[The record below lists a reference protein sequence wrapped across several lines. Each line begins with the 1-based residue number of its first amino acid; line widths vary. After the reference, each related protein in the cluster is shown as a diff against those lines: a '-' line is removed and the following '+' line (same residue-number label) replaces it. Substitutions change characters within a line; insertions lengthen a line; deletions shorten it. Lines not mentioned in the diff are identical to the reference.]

1 MARANYADFISIPTQ
16 LQVQRYNLISVCRLV
31 VKSLTDTANVMS
43 IDETSTDL
51 QNLFATLEQIFSH
64 RIKPNITWYGG
75 PEQRFLW
82 DFMKV
87 ACRSVPR
94 NCLGTVEAM
103 NLPKTSLGK
112 GRAWMRMCLMEKRLS
127 DYIRTALQSFQILE
141 TFYEEGSIMMS
152 EEISILPDILLG
164 LNIIDFSFDIKGTY
178 LDFPWV
184 LAVNYSK
191 YLKFNPYS
199 NLVIQSSKSGQESS
213 SVGSAETAETRAH
226 EHGNESDEQKVNSEK
241 LMEQLRI
248 TTEQKRYL
256 DELLRLRELQIED
269 LSSERKKVCE
279 DIEAEK
285 LERNREKAQFES
297 IIFELQSQLFHLR
310 EQTKGLARKLQ
321 EKSRSESETSQP
333 GVLMSHLLTR
343 EVEEVEEE
351 LTTTNQKQDVGVSLA
366 EELRESFETQA
377 NENEGFHCEDNKEL
391 INAGMNEKHLEG
403 SHFEDFV
410 KA

>member
-191 YLKFNPYS
+191 YLKFNPHS
-199 NLVIQSSKSGQESS
+199 NEVIHSSKSGQEPSL
-213 SVGSAETAETRAH
+213 VGLAEPRAH
-226 EHGNESDEQKVNSEK
+226 EYGNESDEQKVDSKK
-241 LMEQLRI
+241 LMEQLRV

-343 EVEEVEEE
+343 EVEEESA
-351 LTTTNQKQDVGVSLA
+351 TTNQEQDMGISLA

-377 NENEGFHCEDNKEL
+377 NENKGFHCEDNKEL
-391 INAGMNEKHLEG
+391 ITAGVNDKQMEG